1 MYFNMK
7 FDDPERMY
15 VYARK
20 IVENNPYVTG
30 CAIAFKPGI
39 YNRPH
44 FMAYEHYKGGGYRA
58 LGQVPIVRS
67 ETFGTKPYTEQVW
80 FTRPMKE
87 GYPMWINP
95 LHGMETDI
103 DPLITYSL
111 PMPGF
116 DGKPIG
122 VIAVDVSLKLL
133 SDVVAAAKP
142 SPTSYCVLLDS
153 KGSIIVHPLGGEKF
167 NFTAPNM
174 HSQSLMNA
182 VNRMMSG
189 DTGYVPFQ
197 IDDRK
202 YHLFYKPFE
211 QAIVGMLFM
220 FLHTW
225 LIIHLRLKPLQMLT
239 ERTKR
244 IAEGHYDEPVPDSHY
259 KDEIGLLQR
268 HFQRMQQ
275 SVSANIGELHKLT
288 EAIQERSKEL
298 DKAYQ
303 RASKADRMKTVFLH
317 NMTNQMVDPAFS
329 IDESVTMLKPDN
341 KNTEKKS
348 VNQLVE
354 NIQQNGNTITQ
365 LLNNLINLSEK
376 EMSDEK
382 GGEA

>member
-1 MYFNMK
+1 
-7 FDDPERMY
+7 
-15 VYARK
+15 
-20 IVENNPYVTG
+20 
-30 CAIAFKPGI
+30 
-39 YNRPH
+39 
-44 FMAYEHYKGGGYRA
+44 
-58 LGQVPIVRS
+58 
-67 ETFGTKPYTEQVW
+67 
-80 FTRPMKE
+80 
-87 GYPMWINP
+87 
-95 LHGMETDI
+95 
-103 DPLITYSL
+103 
-111 PMPGF
+111 
-116 DGKPIG
+116 
-122 VIAVDVSLKLL
+122 
-133 SDVVAAAKP
+133 
-142 SPTSYCVLLDS
+142 
-153 KGSIIVHPLGGEKF
+153 
-167 NFTAPNM
+167 M
-174 HSQSLMNA
+174 HSQSLMDA

-189 DTGYVPFQ
+189 DTGFVPFQ
-197 IDDRK
+197 VEDRK

-211 QAIVGMLFM
+211 QAKVPNRSMGKWGWSVGLAYSEEDIFGDYNRLFNYVFIIAIVGMIFM

-288 EAIQERSKEL
+288 EAIQKRSKEL